1 MSAPLPIRPPDPARP
16 PGPAAPGAQASV
28 RITVMQGQAQAS
40 ADPAVEMGT
49 VLGSCVATCLYDPR
63 ARVGGMNH
71 FLLAE
76 PPEHA
81 ERSAFD
87 RDYGLYLMELLVN
100 EMLQLG
106 ASKGRMKGRLYG
118 GANINPDLAP
128 IGSANAAFAREFL
141 RREGIEQV
149 YEDLEGR
156 NARRIQF
163 RPVSGLVRCRL
174 VARDAAPTQKPLAR
188 PQSAIGTVELF

>member
-1 MSAPLPIRPPDPARP
+1 
-16 PGPAAPGAQASV
+16 
-28 RITVMQGQAQAS
+28 
-40 ADPAVEMGT
+40 
-49 VLGSCVATCLYDPR
+49 
-63 ARVGGMNH
+63 MNH

-81 ERSAFD
+81 REHSFD

-106 ASKGRMKGRLYG
+106 ARKSRMKGRLYG

-128 IGSANAAFAREFL
+128 IGSVNAAFAREFL
-141 RREGIEQV
+141 RREGIEKV
-149 YEDLEGR
+149 FEDLEGKQ
-156 NARRIQF
+156 ARRIHF
-163 RPVSGLVRCRL
+163 RPASGLVRCRT
-174 VARDAAPTQKPLAR
+174 VAREAAPTQKPHAR

>member
-1 MSAPLPIRPPDPARP
+1 MSVPFDVPPTALARESLEAHSPIRLT
-16 PGPAAPGAQASV
+16 
-28 RITVMQGQAQAS
+28 IMQGQARAS
-40 ADPAVEMGT
+40 GDRAVEMGT

-63 ARVGGMNH
+63 AKVGGMNH

-81 ERSAFD
+81 DRASFD
-87 RDYGLYLMELLVN
+87 RDYGLFLMELLVN
-100 EMLQLG
+100 EMIQLG
-106 ASKGRMKGRLYG
+106 AAKSGMKGRLYG

-128 IGSANAAFAREFL
+128 IGSANAAFARDFL

-149 YEDLEGR
+149 HEDLEGR
-156 NARRIQF
+156 HARRIHF
-163 RPVSGLVRCRL
+163 RPASGLVRCRV

-188 PQSAIGTVELF
+188 PQSAVGTVELF